1 MFSIE
6 KLKVYNKALRTVAE
20 LTRLSAGWDKRHAVV
35 DQLVRASERVVLNIA
50 EGARL
55 RGTANRQH
63 FMDYA
68 IGSALECAG
77 CLDIAAIKC
86 FVSAELALNQKQPV
100 CEVVKMLVGLR
111 KAWARDALQE
121 PCGSYGGQGASG
133 VPENT
138 VYLFAHERLAA
149 YQVRGS
155 QGGDLSGSLRTDC
168 PTRPSPKGEGPGA
181 AGSCGCDAA
190 RFVQVDLERRPLSA
204 QQSVGQSVGQR
215 HPKMSKLQGQTS
227 GLPVPE

>member
-1 MFSIE
+1 MGGKMFSIE
-6 KLKVYNKALRTVAE
+6 KLKVYDKALSTVAE
-20 LTRLSAGWDKRHAVV
+20 LTRLSTGWDKHHAVV
-35 DQLVRASERVVLNIA
+35 DQLVRASESVVLNIA

-86 FVSAELALNQKQPV
+86 FVSAESALNQKQPV

-121 PCGSYGGQGASG
+121 PCGSYGRQGASG

-149 YQVRGS
+149 YQV
-155 QGGDLSGSLRTDC
+155 SLDFV
-168 PTRPSPKGEGPGA
+168 GWFHGLPGA
-181 AGSCGCDAA
+181 SELSSRRFRQIDQAA
-190 RFVQVDLERRPLSA
+190 TSVVLNIAEGNGRALEADRGKFLAQAESSA
-204 QQSVGQSVGQR
+204 V
-215 HPKMSKLQGQTS
+215 KA
-227 GLPVPE
+227 